1 MEKRTLKNPDV
12 NPQVIALKGTSATDK
27 TSFYFED
34 ACSLASDFS
43 LIDGTN
49 GVAMLPQNNLT
60 AAGLK
65 AFLQSYALLIKEY
78 RFLAQDDADLSFN
91 LTALHIGIDGRYESE
106 VLFSADSV
114 TPFAQ
119 NPNLLIIKKP
129 FVWTSSTALKVS
141 TTAGTGH
148 DMTFTFSIATMIPYG
163 QLDAY
168 LQQNPIA
175 QG

>member
-1 MEKRTLKNPDV
+1 MERKLKNPDI
-12 NPQVIALKGTSATDK
+12 NPQVIALKGTSADSK

-34 ACSLASDFS
+34 GCSLASDFG

-49 GVAMLPQNNLT
+49 GVAMLPQNSLT
-60 AAGLK
+60 AAALK
-65 AFLQSYALLIKEY
+65 AFLQSYALIIKEY
-78 RFLAQDDADLSFN
+78 RFLAQDDADLSYN

-114 TPFAQ
+114 TPFA
-119 NPNLLIIKKP
+119 NNANLLIIKKP
-129 FVWTSSTALKVS
+129 FVWTASTALKIT

-148 DMTFTFSIATMIPYG
+148 DMTFTFSIATMVPYG
-163 QLDAY
+163 QLDAF
-168 LQQNPIA
+168 LAQNPIA

>member
-1 MEKRTLKNPDV
+1 MERKLKNPDI
-12 NPQVIALKGTSATDK
+12 NPQVIALKGTSADAK

-43 LIDGTN
+43 LIDTTN
-49 GVAMLPQNNLT
+49 GVAMSPQNNLT
-60 AAGLK
+60 AAALK
-65 AFLQSYALLIKEY
+65 AFLQSYALIIKEY

-114 TPFAQ
+114 TPFA
-119 NPNLLIIKKP
+119 NNANLLIIKKP
-129 FVWTSSTALKVS
+129 FVWTASTAIKIT

-148 DMTFTFSIATMIPYG
+148 DMTFTFSIATMVPYG
-163 QLDAY
+163 QLDAF
-168 LQQNPIA
+168 LAQNPIA